1 MYVVVCDKGVCVTKT
16 LEFNMEQQ
24 SVNWQNENFLKNKS
38 KTESKESQ
46 TLERLMIGAEY
57 EEQHSLL
64 IEPRVSLIIEVK
76 THKVSKLRK
85 L

>member
-24 SVNWQNENFLKNKS
+24 SVNWQNEKFLKNKS